1 MQGFHRMEGIILSQ
15 YVLTYYIFSFL
26 FFRCNLVATVRRQW
40 LQQQQQLLVIFTL
53 TQTTKTQKKG
63 ENIFHLALFS
73 GGVAQDESE
82 FEFGK
87 GMTARVQGLPFV
99 SFNAV
104 RTQLQPRGKSASSN
118 LNSNQ

>member
-1 MQGFHRMEGIILSQ
+1 MLFSQSCSHCAASVAATTAAAACNFHADSKNEN
-15 YVLTYYIFSFL
+15 T
-26 FFRCNLVATVRRQW
+26 
-40 LQQQQQLLVIFTL
+40 
-53 TQTTKTQKKG
+53 KKG

-73 GGVAQDESE
+73 GGVAQDESEFE